1 MNYFKRIGLDV
12 VSIQGRRFKHTT
24 YMCFFMA
31 GEGRGGEG
39 LGVPEGRTVTH
50 HQEAGLQLLKH
61 LLSSQRPTAELLEVN
76 NCTACTVTHTEL
88 VHRTRSDRTRVHR
101 TS

>member
-24 YMCFFMA
+24 YMCFFM
-31 GEGRGGEG
+31 GWGGGSGRG
-39 LGVPEGRTVTH
+39 LAEGRTVTR

-61 LLSSQRPTAELLEVN
+61 LVSSLRPTADLLEVN
-76 NCTACTVTHTEL
+76 NCKDCTVARQSGP
-88 VHRTRSDRTRVHR
+88 VDRTRVHKNQN
-101 TS
+101 

>member
-24 YMCFFMA
+24 YMCFFM
-31 GEGRGGEG
+31 GGLGRGWVGGEG
-39 LGVPEGRTVTH
+39 GGVSEGRTVTH

-61 LLSSQRPTAELLEVN
+61 LVSSQRPTAELLEVN
-76 NCTACTVTHTEL
+76 NCTVTHTEL
-88 VHRTRSDRTRVHR
+88 VHRTSPQNQI
-101 TS
+101 

>member
-24 YMCFFMA
+24 YMCFFM
-31 GEGRGGEG
+31 GGVRRGW
-39 LGVPEGRTVTH
+39 GVSEGRTVTH

-61 LLSSQRPTAELLEVN
+61 LVSSQRPTAELLEVN
-76 NCTACTVTHTEL
+76 NCTVCTVTHTQN
-88 VHRTRSDRTRVHR
+88 
-101 TS
+101 